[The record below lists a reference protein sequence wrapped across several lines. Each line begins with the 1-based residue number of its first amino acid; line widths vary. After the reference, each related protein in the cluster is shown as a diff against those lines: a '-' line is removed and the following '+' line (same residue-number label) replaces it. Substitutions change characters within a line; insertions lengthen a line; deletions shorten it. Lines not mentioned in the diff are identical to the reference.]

1 MILKYITVI
10 SDNLNIKPV
19 YTVETE
25 NCYKDM
31 DINDIIKYKECIDN
45 IDIVDGKLVYKGI
58 KAEVIS
64 ITEAQLR
71 YAGRCIKGFNDLY
84 TYAKKN
90 NRLYLI
96 EEFNDNTCSI
106 NSIAYSSN
114 KKVLWKCNT
123 CNYEWEATVS
133 SRTHSNTMCPNCNR
147 GKATSVNE
155 QLIYLALKKKHSD
168 TLNRY
173 KVNIEN
179 KEFEIDIFNSRLG
192 ILIDYR
198 GAYSHKLDRVL
209 SKDSELDSIC
219 KSKGIRLIV
228 IHEVESGESG
238 IIGSSIIYNYKTD
251 KDRKILIKLL
261 NILLKQYNVELSID
275 NNILHE
281 AYMNSLKGNKY
292 NNAKNEDWTSDVSGN
307 VNLANV
313 PRRSHTKLEFTC
325 SLGHV
330 YETTPDKKSRGD
342 GCPYCS
348 GHRIL
353 KGFNDMLTTHPIM
366 SRDLDVEKSGFRAD
380 EVMATSHKKVYWKC
394 QFCGHE
400 WSHSLIKSRVARGR
414 VSKCPNCK
422 TIINE

>member
-1 MILKYITVI
+1 MIYI
-10 SDNLNIKPV
+10 L
-19 YTVETE
+19 
-25 NCYKDM
+25 M
-31 DINDIIKYKECIDN
+31 
-45 IDIVDGKLVYKGI
+45 
-58 KAEVIS
+58 
-64 ITEAQLR
+64 QR
-71 YAGRCIKGFNDLY
+71 
-84 TYAKKN
+84 KN

-96 EEFNDNTCSI
+96 DEFKDSTCSI
-106 NSIAYSSN
+106 NNIAYSSN
-114 KKVLWKCNT
+114 KKVLWKCHI
-123 CNYEWEATVS
+123 CNCEWEATVS
-133 SRTHSNTMCPNCNR
+133 SRTYSNTMCPHCNR

-155 QLIYLALKKKHSD
+155 QLIYLALKKKHND

-173 KVNIEN
+173 KVSIEN
-179 KEFEIDIFNSRLG
+179 KKFEIDVFNYRLG
-192 ILIDYR
+192 IFIDYR
-198 GAYSHKLDRVL
+198 GAYSHKFDRAL
-209 SKDSELDSIC
+209 SKDIELDSIC

-228 IHEVESGESG
+228 IQEVESGESS
-238 IIGSSIIYNYKTD
+238 IIGNSIVYNYKTD

-261 NILLKQYNVELSID
+261 NILLKPYNVELCID
-275 NNILHE
+275 NNIMHE

-292 NNAKNEDWTSDVSGN
+292 NNAKNEDWASDVRGN
-307 VNLANV
+307 LNLDNV
-313 PRRSHTKLEFTC
+313 PRSSHIKLEFTC
-325 SLGHV
+325 PLGHV

-366 SRDLDVEKSGFRAD
+366 SRDLDIEKSGFRAD

-400 WSHSLIKSRVARGR
+400 WSHTLIKSRVARGR